1 MEIQV
6 SAIRQEKE
14 TRQPDSEGEM
24 KLFLFTDDK
33 IIYVDN
39 RVESTKNLL
48 EFKVS
53 FVKFP
58 CVSNKQ
64 LETETKFYNSLKIMK
79 HV

>member
-1 MEIQV
+1 
-6 SAIRQEKE
+6 
-14 TRQPDSEGEM
+14 M